1 MLLASPYPHDEISI
15 NRVGAS
21 IPLWPMYLPSRRGVL
36 TDAGVDRGI
45 GVHRRRVVRVVVT
58 SDALPLWAKA
68 HPTNLEHSAPACVLD
83 CEKTSG

>member
-36 TDAGVDRGI
+36 TDVSVDRGI
-45 GVHRRRVVRVVVT
+45 GVHQQVVIRVEGGLGRL
-58 SDALPLWAKA
+58 ALVDQNPSHELGA
-68 HPTNLEHSAPACVLD
+68 LSACM
-83 CEKTSG
+83 CS